1 MKKLDLILLLQRRHD
16 IADDAQVHVSLNA
29 GDIQDVTDATADPH
43 PDPDTNK
50 FVIDFT
56 VQ

>member
-1 MKKLDLILLLQRRHD
+1 VKKLDLILLLQRRHD